1 MERRWLCNGGLI
13 NKDGLYRAG
22 EGNKPEMVVPLTRKT
37 RAIELMG
44 QALAFLSG
52 NSNSSTKDSAKSDNS
67 EELLLLIKQQQR
79 QHNELMMI
87 LKAILGKDSG
97 IKKSD
102 VGKAANDFLGSDW
115 SKLRYMAGR

>member
-1 MERRWLCNGGLI
+1 
-13 NKDGLYRAG
+13 
-22 EGNKPEMVVPLTRKT
+22 MVVPMTKKT
-37 RAIELMG
+37 RAIELIG
-44 QALAFLSG
+44 EALAFLSG
-52 NSNSSTKDSAKSDNS
+52 NKNGSTKDSAKSDNS

-102 VGKAANDFLGSDW
+102 IGKAANDFLGSDW
-115 SKLRYMAGR
+115 SKLQYMAGR